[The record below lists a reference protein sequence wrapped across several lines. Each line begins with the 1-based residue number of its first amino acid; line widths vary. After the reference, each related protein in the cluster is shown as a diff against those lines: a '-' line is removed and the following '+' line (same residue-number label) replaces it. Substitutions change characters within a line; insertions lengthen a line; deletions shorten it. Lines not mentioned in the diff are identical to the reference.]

1 MNNAAMRWVIT
12 LALTF
17 AFFVLIAMAVRELVI
32 AEESQLAKKLEE
44 DVVTPQERVTYIV
57 SVPSPRAH
65 IFHVQM
71 EMSGFP
77 GPLKLLIP
85 AFQPG
90 DPGPRRYARFIEH
103 VKIAIGKQ
111 DLHTRRV
118 DPNTWGL
125 VLPQSGTVHIEY
137 DVEDDPKDEL
147 QLDNHWVD
155 ETGGYFD
162 SSSLLLYSDK
172 NAHLPVFLKLNLPPE
187 WRVATLLPKRE
198 DGFFAKDYLTLI
210 DAPVIFGNIIERTI
224 SVNGIPHRLVFPASL
239 PPYDSGKLDS
249 YIEKIGA
256 YEIKLFGSAPFSSY
270 TCLFRWRPDIPF
282 GGGIEHSTGLLM
294 NVGKKWMEDL
304 PVEMSG
310 TFAHEYF
317 HAWNAAAIHAHVW
330 HDASALTRT
339 PVYDDL
345 LWFQEGVTS
354 YYADL
359 ALVRTGI
366 ISVEDF
372 YSSWVSN
379 SITQFEAG
387 TGRGSI
393 SLADASTISGS
404 GALEDLDYYSGGEVV
419 GFLLDLR
426 IRLATRGRHSLDDVM
441 RRLYVQSRQPDYA
454 GYSEEDI
461 IAAIKSEAG
470 TDLQTFF
477 WRLVHDN
484 KRADYRSLLEDTGLS
499 VSVLAQ
505 PNGSISYKVAI
516 RQDATQEQLQRLKE
530 LVTIP

>member
-1 MNNAAMRWVIT
+1 MNNTAMRWVIA
-12 LALTF
+12 LALTCEF
-17 AFFVLIAMAVRELVI
+17 LLSTAMAVRELAI
-32 AEESQLAKKLEE
+32 PGELAQKPEEVMA
-44 DVVTPQERVTYIV
+44 TPQQRVTYIV
-57 SVPSPRAH
+57 SVPSPRKH
-65 IFHVQM
+65 IFHVEM
-71 EMSGFP
+71 EMPGFP
-77 GPLKLLIP
+77 GPLKILIP

-90 DPGPRRYARFIEH
+90 DPGPKRYSRFVEH
-103 VKIAIGKQ
+103 VKAAIGKQ
-111 DLHTRRV
+111 DLHTKRV
-118 DPNTWGL
+118 DLNTWGL

-137 DVEDDPKDEL
+137 DVEADPQDEL
-147 QLDNHWVD
+147 QLDNHWAD

-162 SSSLLLYSDK
+162 SSSLLFYSDES
-172 NAHLPVFLKLNLPPE
+172 AHLPVFLKLNLPPE
-187 WRVATLLPKRE
+187 WKVATLLPKHE

-210 DAPVIFGNIIERTI
+210 DSPFIFGNIIERTI

-239 PPYDSGKLDS
+239 PYYDSAKLDS

-256 YEIKLFGSAPFSSY
+256 YEIKLFGSAPFSRY
-270 TCLFRWRPDIPF
+270 TCLFRWRPDLPF
-282 GGGIEHSTGLLM
+282 GGGIEHSAGLFM
-294 NVGKKWMEDL
+294 NIGKKWMQDL

-317 HAWNAAAIHAHVW
+317 HAWNAGAIHAHVW

-359 ALVRTGI
+359 VLVRTGI

-372 YSSWVSN
+372 YSSWMSN
-379 SITQFEAG
+379 SISQFESG
-387 TGRGSI
+387 TGRGFI

-441 RRLYVQSRQPDYA
+441 RRLYIQSRQPDYV

-470 TDLQTFF
+470 TDLQSFF
-477 WRLVHDN
+477 YPLVHDKQCFN
-484 KRADYRSLLEDTGLS
+484 YRSLLEDTGLS
-499 VSVLAQ
+499 VSALSQ
-505 PNGSISYKVAI
+505 PNGSISYKLTI
-516 RQDATQEQLQRLKE
+516 RQGATQEQLQRLKE
-530 LVTIP
+530 LVANP